1 MADPGLGFPRVA
13 RQAGTR
19 LDRGQIAQAALT
31 LLDSEGADAFS
42 MRRLAQALGVQMPSL
57 YWHFRNKE
65 QLFEQV
71 IDEVLGECPLPGGQR
86 PWDQRL
92 LSTGLDLRR
101 VLLAHPAVVQ
111 MMPGHLPFGPNGL
124 RLANHVIGILR
135 DARFGNRLAS
145 YGYLLLMTYVIGFTG
160 QETAFG
166 KGPDNPARLAQVSQY
181 LRDLPAGRYPH
192 LVAVAD
198 DLTARPGLTH
208 RFEVGLTG
216 ILTGL
221 DRERTPASKTTA
233 RTGTT
238 RPASTRTGHGQDHES
253 ANHEC

>member
-1 MADPGLGFPRVA
+1 MANPGLGFPRDVG
-13 RQAGTR
+13 QAGPR
-19 LDRGQIAQAALT
+19 LDRGQIARAALA
-31 LLDSEGADAFS
+31 LLDSEGAGVFS
-42 MRRLAQALGVQMPSL
+42 MRKLAQALDIQSPTL
-57 YWHFRNKE
+57 YWHFRSKE
-65 QLFEQV
+65 QLFELV
-71 IDEVLGECPLPGGQR
+71 IDEVLGECLLPAGQQ

-124 RLANHVIGILR
+124 RLANHVVGILR
-135 DARFGNRLAS
+135 DAGFGNRLAS
-145 YGYLLLMTYVIGFTG
+145 YGYLLLMTYVIGFAG

-166 KGPDNPARLAQVSQY
+166 KDPGNPARLAQVSQY
-181 LRDLPAGRYPH
+181 LRDLPPDRYPH

-198 DLTARPGLTH
+198 DLTARPGMTH

-221 DRERTPASKTTA
+221 DSQRSAPAIHDDQ
-233 RTGTT
+233 R
-238 RPASTRTGHGQDHES
+238 
-253 ANHEC
+253 